1 MATIRSLQRLSNI
14 FALPVIIALAQTEY
28 LESAQLATTQVM
40 DGCHVLNVFL
50 ATFVLVV

>member
-40 DGCHVLNVFL
+40 DRCPVPNVFL
-50 ATFVLVV
+50 DNFVLVV